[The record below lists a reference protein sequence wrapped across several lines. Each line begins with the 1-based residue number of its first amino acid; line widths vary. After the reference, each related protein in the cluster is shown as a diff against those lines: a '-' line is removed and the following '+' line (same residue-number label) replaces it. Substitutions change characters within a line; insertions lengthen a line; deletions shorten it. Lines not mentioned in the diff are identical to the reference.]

1 MLQTLKKHSYSK
13 HSHNKY
19 ANCIAESFT
28 QNSNGFNLGL
38 DRYPMIDSQE
48 ILTK

>member
-1 MLQTLKKHSYSK
+1 MLQTLKKHS
-13 HSHNKY
+13 HN
-19 ANCIAESFT
+19 NCIAVSFA

-38 DRYPMIDSQE
+38 DINLMIDSQE